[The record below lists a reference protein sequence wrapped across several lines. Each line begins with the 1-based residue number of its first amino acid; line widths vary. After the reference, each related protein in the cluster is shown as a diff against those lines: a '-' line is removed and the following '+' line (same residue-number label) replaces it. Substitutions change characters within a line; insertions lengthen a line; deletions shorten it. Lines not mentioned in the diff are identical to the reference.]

1 MSRLPWAWLL
11 ALFLGAAVG
20 LAAAWAILPP
30 PLNGIAPD
38 SLRPDFKDAYR
49 DAIAAAYS
57 ATGDLQR
64 ARARLALLHDPN
76 VVAALSA
83 QAQQALASGE
93 PFGEAQELARLAS
106 DLQSGTTSITV
117 QTPLPE
123 VAATSFPSETSPA
136 DAAQIATEDA
146 SALGSPTAAGATGT
160 AQPSTPVRPITVTPR
175 PSPSAPFQLVGREQ
189 ICEPF
194 LVDGLL
200 KINVLD
206 RTDQPMPGVEIT
218 VTWSNGEER
227 FFTGLQPE
235 ISAGY
240 ADFVMEAG
248 KTYAVRV
255 ARLGAPTTGISA
267 PACQGDTGQSFVG
280 GVELSFKEP

>member
-76 VVAALSA
+76 
-83 QAQQALASGE
+83 
-93 PFGEAQELARLAS
+93 
-106 DLQSGTTSITV
+106 TV

-146 SALGSPTAAGATGT
+146 SRLGSATAAGATGT
-160 AQPSTPVRPITVTPR
+160 AQPSTPVLPITVTPR